1 MNSYYCTLKLKDKF
15 SGEGSWVSNFFSCAP
30 CSPQKKKSLIKIVAS
45 DESYDKVSS
54 PRSSLNLPKPTSALI
69 PAKAS
74 QTSQIESP
82 IASVSQPS
90 LDSEILTQEMVEAEI
105 TYLDLYTL
113 IRRENLTSANKET
126 QSEILMNTFFKDNK
140 SNPDAKK
147 FITSFLIW
155 FRRNWLNSPKKN
167 NTHFLTKKNENKMKN
182 TKYNINYSSSYN
194 EGIEIQNS
202 QTPLSDTD
210 KRNFDKV
217 LELRADYNRDI
228 DEALDLR
235 VCNTCKCFKKMRAR
249 HGVQIETC
257 SNCLNQKNKLYTSI
271 NDAQPT
277 EIPKCLLRLSKQEKR
292 LIALLNPTTPI
303 ITLTKSAQGNK
314 MFRGNVAIFMNDLQ
328 FKIDKLPNLSGKYIL
343 VREKGIG
350 RNLNTKMTIVRRQ
363 YVLEALLWL
372 KENNFLYK
380 DIEISEEDINKLPE
394 NSCFAEC
401 FDHED
406 DNNVT
411 PRNENEKEQQIISYQ
426 DMTKE
431 FIMPECQETKS
442 KEQIENEFKI
452 KFNFDSELVTTAQ
465 RKPLNLKDIEHVLQK
480 AHPCI
485 FPRGEMSIDSIQREF
500 NIPKS
505 HMMKHIISHS
515 DRRFTSCDEF
525 VYLIHS
531 IARQVQ
537 ILDSSLYHWKHNQ
550 DLENITAEELRE
562 DPIKLKI
569 FVKGIYAMT
578 KTIIGSK
585 AFYINAFK
593 ELSNMVWQLHMPLF
607 FITITAADFHWPEI
621 DEVLRRID
629 HSNDTEMAKYKLLK
643 KYPALL
649 VTLDR
654 IRMNYICKELIPK
667 LESIEDYWLTYEY
680 QKSGALHVHGLF
692 FTGPNEPLI
701 QALKE
706 GKNTKDAMFKSMLI
720 EKIEEHLS
728 ERVPYQYQKIKDEL
742 NDSIHPSSIKSID
755 VPEEDLIKDYVHL
768 LSRLGE
774 HEHRVHYCYTPE
786 EGPEK
791 CRFGFPRPIRKES
804 VIEETKDRRT
814 STKTEERYMG
824 KRNHST
830 IISHMIPLLLICR
843 SSIEVTPCLTAERLV
858 YYLTKYSTKDSNIS
872 PVRTTIYDILKDP
885 TTRSDDSS
893 KRIAM
898 KYMYRSAAT
907 KMISKPELCQQISL
921 KSPFECSR
929 IFVQCN
935 PSVLKVDKSKNDEN
949 GDVEPDVKLTNLV
962 DQYLKRNKCHAEYN
976 LFQWFQ
982 EFRWENK
989 KLVRNT
995 KKPIILNSTN
1005 GGKDDPNS
1013 PKYEE
1018 YVKQYSLRFRP
1029 WPLDSE
1035 HIPRWTFEENKSF
1048 KEEHV
1053 RQTGKDLMVP
1063 VLLKMSASGISAADE
1078 KDSDSVSNFESDFE
1092 DAKIFNKDE
1101 QCDPLDIY
1109 DNDNLNNDEESRRI
1123 NVLEVNQTEIEKAK
1137 DFFKSL
1143 SKHNSKGKYEY
1154 DMSLKVDDLTED
1166 QRIVLESIFRLDSG
1180 NIIVTGGAGTGKSRI
1195 ILTAMTQSAR
1205 KNMGES
1211 YIKLLAYTGVAARNI
1226 GGETFNGALS
1236 FQKHGKI
1243 YTELSEEKLSKLRE
1257 SFKGVKIVI
1266 IDEFSMMSSQQLF
1279 MIHRRLQSVRDN
1291 NKDDFGGLKIV
1302 LIGDPAQLPPVG
1314 APVVWNTTISD
1325 HTKLSKLKKSSSMI
1339 GNDSDT
1345 NSVLNPEEVQKDPS
1359 SYAGN
1364 VLYNKFDLIFALKDS
1379 MRAVND
1385 KQLTG
1390 ILNNMR
1396 EYKLTSK
1403 QIDTLYM
1410 NNSSNYEKEFS
1421 IFKAVHLCAS
1431 NQKCKDYNEKAA
1443 IETIDTKFSVDSIDS
1458 LGKQQRND
1466 PYYSA
1471 VGGVRVNVVVYGT
1484 MRFMLTNNLNT
1495 RLGLVN
1501 GAMGIIRKVC
1511 VSKNKQG
1518 SDKFEYVIAEF
1529 DNRLDLTAE
1538 MRIKSREIFSGL
1550 ECNPGR
1556 FLIPIFK
1563 ISGFSADI
1571 GSRRFGLPIIPAN
1584 AITVHKSQGLTLD
1597 KIAIDLSGV
1606 NKQQNGL
1613 LYVALSRVRSLND
1626 MIIKK
1631 VPRKQFEKFKSK
1643 NKLSPAIM
1651 DCLNEIKR
1659 IKQQSAIKSQ
1669 SDNEISNEAKDST
1682 SDSIL
1687 KLIEGIK

>member
-1 MNSYYCTLKLKDKF
+1 MS
-15 SGEGSWVSNFFSCAP
+15 SIFSCAP
-30 CSPQKKKSLIKIVAS
+30 CSPQKKKILMKKVTS
-45 DESYDKVSS
+45 DESLDKDSS
-54 PRSSLNLPKPTSALI
+54 SGGPTNLPKPTLTLV
-69 PAKAS
+69 PAKTS
-74 QTSQIESP
+74 QTSQFESP
-82 IASVSQPS
+82 VASVSQPS
-90 LDSEILTQEMVEAEI
+90 FDSEILTQEIVEGDV
-105 TYLDLYTL
+105 TYLDLYAQL
-113 IRRENLTSANKET
+113 RKENLTSANKTT
-126 QSEILMNTFFKDNK
+126 QSEMLMLTFFKDNT
-140 SNPDAKK
+140 SDPHAKN
-147 FITSFLIW
+147 FIANFLQW
-155 FRRNWLNSPKKN
+155 FRRNWLSSPKKN
-167 NTHFLTKKNENKMKN
+167 DKNFLTKKNEKKMKN
-182 TKYNINYSSSYN
+182 TKYNTNSNNHN
-194 EGIEIQNS
+194 ESIEIPNS
-202 QTPLSDTD
+202 QPLLSDKD

-228 DEALDLR
+228 DEALDLK
-235 VCNTCKCFKKMRAR
+235 VCKTCKCFKKMKISG
-249 HGVQIETC
+249 GVQREVCGTC
-257 SNCLNQKNKLYTSI
+257 QNQKNKLYTSE

-277 EIPKCLLRLSKQEKR
+277 EVPKCLARLSKQEKR

-328 FKIDKLPNLSGKYIL
+328 FKIDKLPNLSGRYIL

-350 RNLNTKMTIVRRQ
+350 RNFNTKMTIVRRQ

-380 DIEISEEDINKLPE
+380 DIEISEEDIEKLPE

-401 FDHED
+401 FDQEDGDKIAHE
-406 DNNVT
+406 
-411 PRNENEKEQQIISYQ
+411 NENKKEQQTISYQ

-431 FIMPECQETKS
+431 FIMPECQESKS
-442 KEQIENEFKI
+442 KEQIENEFRV

-465 RKPLNLKDIEHVLQK
+465 RKPINLKDIEHVLQK
-480 AHPCI
+480 AHPSI

-500 NIPKS
+500 NIPKA

-562 DPIKLKI
+562 DPIKLKA

-629 HSNDTEMAKYKLLK
+629 PSNDQEMAKYKLLK

-692 FTGPNEPLI
+692 FTGPDEPLI

-706 GKNTKDAMFKSMLI
+706 GKTTKDELFKAMLI
-720 EKIEEHLS
+720 DKIEEHLS
-728 ERVPYQYQKIKDEL
+728 ERVPHHYQKIKDEL
-742 NDSIHPSSIKSID
+742 DNSIDPSSIKSVDI
-755 VPEEDLIKDYVHL
+755 PEEDLIKDYVHL

-774 HEHRVHYCYTPE
+774 HEHRVHYCYSPE
-786 EGPEK
+786 DGPEK
-791 CRFGFPRPIRKES
+791 CRFGFPRAIRKES

-824 KRNHST
+824 ERNHNT

-885 TTRSDDSS
+885 TTRSDESS
-893 KRIAM
+893 KRIPM

-935 PSVLKVDKSKNDEN
+935 PSILKVDKSKNSES
-949 GDVEPDVKLTNLV
+949 GDIEPEVKLTNLV
-962 DQYLKRNKCHAEYN
+962 DLYLTRDQCYAEYS

-1013 PKYEE
+1013 PQYEE
-1018 YVKQYSLRFRP
+1018 YVKQYALRFRP

-1063 VLLKMSASGISAADE
+1063 VLLKMSASGVSAADE
-1078 KDSDSVSNFESDFE
+1078 NNSDSVSDFESDFE
-1092 DAKIFNKDE
+1092 GERVLNEDE
-1101 QCDPLDIY
+1101 QHDPLDIY
-1109 DNDNLNNDEESRRI
+1109 QNANLNDDEESRRK
-1123 NVLEVNQTEIEKAK
+1123 NVLEVNQTEIENAK
-1137 DFFKSL
+1137 EFFKSL
-1143 SKHNSKGKYEY
+1143 SKHSSRGKYEY
-1154 DMSLKVDDLTED
+1154 DMSLKAEDLTDD
-1166 QRIVLESIFRLDSG
+1166 QRIVMESILRLDSG
-1180 NIIVTGGAGTGKSRI
+1180 NMIVTGGAGTGKSRI
-1195 ILTAMTQSAR
+1195 ILTAMSESAR
-1205 KNMGES
+1205 NNMGEN

-1226 GGETFNGALS
+1226 GGETFNGSLS

-1243 YTELSEEKLSKLRE
+1243 YTELREEKLSKLRE
-1257 SFKGVKIVI
+1257 NFKGVRIII

-1279 MIHRRLQSVRDN
+1279 MIHRRLQSVKDN
-1291 NKDDFGGLKIV
+1291 YREDFGGLKIV

-1325 HTKLSKLKKSSSMI
+1325 DLKLTKLKKRISTI
-1339 GNDSDT
+1339 ESDPDAK
-1345 NSVLNPEEVQKDPS
+1345 SVLNPEEVQKDPS
-1359 SYAGN
+1359 SFAGN
-1364 VLYNKFDLIFALKDS
+1364 VLYYKFELKFALKDS
-1379 MRAVND
+1379 MRAAND
-1385 KQLTG
+1385 KDLIE

-1403 QIDTLYM
+1403 QIDTLYS
-1410 NNSSNYEKEFS
+1410 NNSSNYEEEFS
-1421 IFKAVHLCAS
+1421 IFKAAHLCAS
-1431 NQKCKDYNEKAA
+1431 NLKCKDYNEKAA
-1443 IETIDTKFSVDSIDS
+1443 IETVDTKFSVESIDS

-1466 PYYSA
+1466 PYYRA

-1495 RLGLVN
+1495 KLGLVN

-1511 VSKNKQG
+1511 VTKNQRG
-1518 SDKFEYVIAEF
+1518 SDKFEFVIAEF
-1529 DNRLDLTAE
+1529 DKKLDLTHSDA
-1538 MRIKSREIFSGL
+1538 KL
-1550 ECNPGR
+1550 
-1556 FLIPIFK
+1556 
-1563 ISGFSADI
+1563 
-1571 GSRRFGLPIIPAN
+1571 
-1584 AITVHKSQGLTLD
+1584 
-1597 KIAIDLSGV
+1597 
-1606 NKQQNGL
+1606 
-1613 LYVALSRVRSLND
+1613 
-1626 MIIKK
+1626 KK
-1631 VPRKQFEKFKSK
+1631 VGFNQ
-1643 NKLSPAIM
+1643 
-1651 DCLNEIKR
+1651 
-1659 IKQQSAIKSQ
+1659 
-1669 SDNEISNEAKDST
+1669 
-1682 SDSIL
+1682 IL
-1687 KLIEGIK
+1687 KF